1 MKIEKPEE
9 KIYNLKKTE
18 KIQKDRYI
26 DRYKEKEER
35 RREGKKLQM
44 KGRKKQEENKE
55 KKTDGIKQNRERKEK
70 LIRTIIFK

>member
-1 MKIEKPEE
+1 MKIEKPE
-9 KIYNLKKTE
+9 E

-26 DRYKEKEER
+26 DRFKEKEER
-35 RREGKKLQM
+35 RWEGKKLQM

-55 KKTDGIKQNRERKEK
+55 KNTDSRKRNRERKEK